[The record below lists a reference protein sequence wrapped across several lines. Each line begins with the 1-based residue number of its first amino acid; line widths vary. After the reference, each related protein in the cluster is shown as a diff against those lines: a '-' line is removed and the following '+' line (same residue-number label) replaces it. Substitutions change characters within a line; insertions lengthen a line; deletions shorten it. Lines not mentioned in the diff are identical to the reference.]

1 LAKITEA
8 KWTQKVALARL
19 VKTHAT
25 GSNTKAE
32 SAFRANVI
40 NIERGCDVD
49 TAGTSR
55 TVEEQAAENSWEI
68 PQIRMRQTQEKCWE
82 VILTE
87 EEREFIE

>member
-1 LAKITEA
+1 MKYEALTASKIE
-8 KWTQKVALARL
+8 
-19 VKTHAT
+19 
-25 GSNTKAE
+25 E

-40 NIERGCDVD
+40 NIERGCEVN

-68 PQIRMRQTQEKCWE
+68 PQIRMRQTQENCWE

-87 EEREFIE
+87 EERELIDEFLEI